1 MSKFTKMKDIENR
14 DDVIRFVDSFYIKVR
29 NSNKLGYIFD
39 EIAQTN
45 WEAHLPVMYSFWA
58 SILLEE
64 RSFSGNPMKV
74 HIDLADNAPMTSVEF
89 SEWIELFTET
99 IDELFAG
106 EIADEAKARASNIAR
121 LMLANIQRKQMIK
134 TNENNQ

>member
-1 MSKFTKMKDIENR
+1 MKDIENR

-45 WEAHLPVMYSFWA
+45 WETHLPVMYSFWA

-89 SEWIELFTET
+89 SEWIELF
-99 IDELFAG
+99 AG

-134 TNENNQ
+134 TNENNL

>member
-1 MSKFTKMKDIENR
+1 MKDIENR

-45 WEAHLPVMYSFWA
+45 WETHLPVMYSFWA

-64 RSFSGNPMKV
+64 SSFSGNPMKV

-134 TNENNQ
+134 ANENNL

>member
-74 HIDLADNAPMTSVEF
+74 QIDLSDNAPMTSVEL

-134 TNENNQ
+134 TNENK

>member
-45 WEAHLPVMYSFWA
+45 WETHLPVMYSFWA

-64 RSFSGNPMKV
+64 
-74 HIDLADNAPMTSVEF
+74 
-89 SEWIELFTET
+89 
-99 IDELFAG
+99 
-106 EIADEAKARASNIAR
+106 
-121 LMLANIQRKQMIK
+121 
-134 TNENNQ
+134 

>member
-39 EIAQTN
+39 KIAQTN
-45 WEAHLPVMYSFWA
+45 WETHLPVMYSFWA

-64 RSFSGNPMKV
+64 RSFSGNPMKA

-134 TNENNQ
+134 TNENNL